1 MSILAG
7 EKFELKLIRASDIL
21 LHEECEDNRYGR
33 LVERFE
39 QEKVLYNPLIVG
51 RFNDQFIL
59 IDGAN
64 RFEALIRT
72 GCKIILAQLVNYSS
86 PEVKL
91 RSWYHFVNEMVLDEL
106 KGFLQASGIGWN
118 HGKVRR
124 FQYRFHSVGLSHQT
138 VKPYL
143 SNAVMYLRNLKTLCM
158 LSKYYEAHSYS
169 ELTAIPILG
178 WRVFT

>member
-51 RFNDQFIL
+51 RFNDQFVL

-64 RFEALIRT
+64 RFEALKRT
-72 GCKIILAQLVNYSS
+72 GCKVILAQLVSYSS
-86 PEVKL
+86 PEVRL
-91 RSWYHFVNEMVLDEL
+91 RSWYHFVNEIMLDEL
-106 KGFLQASGIGWN
+106 KGFLQASGIGFECIYEYLYMQNPVWN
-118 HGKVRR
+118 KMPGNSRGKFLCAPCNFEYMLFPEIRVNEK
-124 FQYRFHSVGLSHQT
+124 
-138 VKPYL
+138 KP
-143 SNAVMYLRNLKTLCM
+143 
-158 LSKYYEAHSYS
+158 
-169 ELTAIPILG
+169 
-178 WRVFT
+178 VFR